1 MALWDEV
8 THWDGH
14 WGGVHTVVV
23 TDASVHDSCVW
34 KTYYMG
40 MSVSYTET
48 RDMSVRKRR
57 EAAERSGK
65 TWRVSRRSNRGRK
78 LNAAD
83 KAFNRKSN
91 RIRSR
96 VEHVFGVIK
105 NLWGYRKVRYKD

>member
-1 MALWDEV
+1 
-8 THWDGH
+8 
-14 WGGVHTVVV
+14 
-23 TDASVHDSCVW
+23 
-34 KTYYMG
+34 MG
-40 MSVSYTET
+40 MSRVIYGDKGYVSEE
-48 RDMSVRKRR
+48 RR

-96 VEHVFGVIK
+96 VETCIWSDKESMGISEGS
-105 NLWGYRKVRYKD
+105 L

>member
-1 MALWDEV
+1 MDEV

-23 TDASVHDSCVW
+23 TDASVHDSCVMEDLLHGDERVIYGD
-34 KTYYMG
+34 KGY
-40 MSVSYTET
+40 VSEE
-48 RDMSVRKRR
+48 RR

-96 VEHVFGVIK
+96 VEHV
-105 NLWGYRKVRYKD
+105 LE

>member
-1 MALWDEV
+1 MIACVMEDLLHGDERV
-8 THWDGH
+8 IYGDKG
-14 WGGVHTVVV
+14 
-23 TDASVHDSCVW
+23 
-34 KTYYMG
+34 Y
-40 MSVSYTET
+40 VSEE
-48 RDMSVRKRR
+48 RR

-96 VEHVFGVIK
+96 VEHVFGSDK
-105 NLWGYRKVRYKD
+105 DLWGYRKVRYKGLEKNRAQVLSLLALAKFLPI